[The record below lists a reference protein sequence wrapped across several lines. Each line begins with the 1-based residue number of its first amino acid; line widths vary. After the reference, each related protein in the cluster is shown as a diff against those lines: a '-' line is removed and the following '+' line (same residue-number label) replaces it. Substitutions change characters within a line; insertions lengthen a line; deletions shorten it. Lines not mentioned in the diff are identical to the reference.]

1 MMRTGPSVLVVVVL
15 ALTAV
20 SCTPKLDL
28 HAIYTEERE
37 RSFYT
42 SAYQSIRPDES
53 EGRIKE
59 VAWVNDF
66 VAVLQ
71 DQELERAV
79 ALDALRADLSN
90 VRTGEEELASL
101 LVDYL
106 ERTQTCY
113 AAMIDLL
120 MGEREELRL
129 GEYPPDI
136 RKRLETADRTCEQA
150 DDAHNLVRAEL
161 RWLDMLS

>member
-1 MMRTGPSVLVVVVL
+1 MMRIAPFVLVAVVL
-15 ALTAV
+15 AFTAV
-20 SCTPKLDL
+20 SCAPKFDL
-28 HAIYTEERE
+28 YDVYLEEQGR
-37 RSFYT
+37 FF
-42 SAYQSIRPDES
+42 IRLAQETNRPEES

-59 VAWVNDF
+59 VAWVNDY
-66 VAVLQ
+66 VALLEEH
-71 DQELERAV
+71 ELERA
-79 ALDALRADLSN
+79 ASLDALRADLSN

-106 ERTQTCY
+106 ERAQTCY

-136 RKRLETADRTCEQA
+136 RKRLEITNRRCEQA
-150 DDAHNLVRAEL
+150 EDAHNLVRAEL
-161 RWLDMLS
+161 RWLDILS